1 MLKLIDTLT
10 VDLLTCPHAVFLER
24 EAQDRSSLCFRRQS
38 ERRRE
43 LEPTTGTGNEKRRTL
58 RKSTVTVT
66 DNLTKKNE
74 FVDCFIVH
82 SF

>member
-10 VDLLTCPHAVFLER
+10 IDLLTCRARGFSR
-24 EAQDRSSLCFRRQS
+24 AQDRNSLCFRRQS

-43 LEPTTGTGNEKRRTL
+43 LEPTTGTRNEKRRPL
-58 RKSTVTVT
+58 RKPTVTVT
-66 DNLTKKNE
+66 DILTKKNE